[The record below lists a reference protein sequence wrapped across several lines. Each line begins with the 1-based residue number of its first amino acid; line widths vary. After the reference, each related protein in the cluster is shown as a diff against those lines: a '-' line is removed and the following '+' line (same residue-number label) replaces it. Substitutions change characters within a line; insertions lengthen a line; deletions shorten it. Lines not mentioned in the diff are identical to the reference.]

1 MLDKEKGIKCYV
13 DANFS
18 GGWAQLDFNKVEK
31 FMSRLRYVVLYAVC
45 PIFWYSKL
53 QMEFA

>member
-18 GGWAQLDFNKVEK
+18 GGWAQLDFNQVEK